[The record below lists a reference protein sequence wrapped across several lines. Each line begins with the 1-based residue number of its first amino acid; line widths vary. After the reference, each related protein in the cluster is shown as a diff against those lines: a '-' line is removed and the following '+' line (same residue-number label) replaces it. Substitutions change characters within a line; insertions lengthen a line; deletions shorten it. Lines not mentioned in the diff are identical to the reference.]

1 MIRQTFYMDRYDW
14 TVYAYYAVDD
24 YYTDEIVE
32 LLYDVGCRGS
42 DLVSAEKNL
51 SSGNLDTGLTYS
63 NFDTH
68 ETVMVIAMT
77 SSALEFAKSWRH
89 EMGHLGDHISQ
100 TYGFDPHGE
109 EIQYIGDGIV
119 GKMWKVAK
127 KFLCESCRSKNNL

>member
-63 NFDTH
+63 NFDTP
-68 ETVMVIAMT
+68 ETVMVIAVT

-89 EMGHLGDHISQ
+89 ELGPLGAHISQ
-100 TYGFDPHGE
+100 T
-109 EIQYIGDGIV
+109 
-119 GKMWKVAK
+119 
-127 KFLCESCRSKNNL
+127 S